1 MDFILD
7 IMPPCILH
15 HFTGLY
21 CPGCGGTR
29 AFIALTH
36 GQFLKSLYYHPL
48 VLYTVVC
55 LTWYLLKQIVK
66 VTSGEKV
73 SIPMPDSKLLISIA
87 AIVVIA
93 NCIVRN
99 VLYLGWGISIY

>member
-15 HFTGLY
+15 YFTGLY

-29 AFIALTH
+29 AFIALIH
-36 GQFLKSLYYHPL
+36 GRFLKSLYYHPL

-55 LTWYLLKQIVK
+55 LVWYLLKQTIK
-66 VTSGEKV
+66 VISSGKV
-73 SIPMPDSKLLISIA
+73 NIPMPDPKLLVSIA
-87 AIVVIA
+87 AVIVGV
-93 NCIVRN
+93 NFVVRN
-99 VLYLGWGISIY
+99 ILYLGWGIAIH